1 MSLGAQRYRLLQLML
16 FDGLRLCPTL
26 FSLGRGLLLSC
37 AATRA
42 FLSMLS
48 GTRPLDPLGLS
59 GVIATLLVLM
69 PPERRVERINT
80 CRDSYGSMCP
90 ISVSILFPKHA
101 GAAATKLRQSLRG
114 VRLML
119 LFQSHESSR

>member
-69 PPERRVERINT
+69 PPERRVERINI